1 LLAIFFIIH
10 LISADDVGLAG
21 RTIGSGER
29 SDSATISRCRGGG
42 EIECGMNT
50 VDSSFA
56 IVSAFSLSVTAK
68 VLFGR

>member
-1 LLAIFFIIH
+1 LAIFIIIP
-10 LISADDVGLAG
+10 LISAGDVDLIG
-21 RTIGSGER
+21 RAIVNGER

-56 IVSAFSLSVTAK
+56 SVPAFSLSVTAK